1 MGSVSIHSHALKH
14 GVREQDI
21 LWAWSNFVR
30 KQHRQAPNND
40 QILAIGFDRTGRL
53 VQMVGIVKPFGV
65 LIYHAMTPPTEKAFN
80 ELKIKRR

>member
-1 MGSVSIHSHALKH
+1 MGSVFIHSHALKH
-14 GVREQDI
+14 GVCEQDI
-21 LWAWSNFVR
+21 LWAWSNFIR
-30 KQHRQAPNND
+30 KQHRKAPNND

-65 LIYHAMTPPTEKAFN
+65 LIYHAMTPPTEKALN